1 MSSFSFPG
9 VRWPDWA
16 GRVGG
21 GRGEGAGQPGEG
33 QSALSS
39 HHSRFS
45 YLQEKILI
53 NVAYFY
59 K

>member
-21 GRGEGAGQPGEG
+21 GRAEGAGQPGEG

-45 YLQEKILI
+45 YLQQET
-53 NVAYFY
+53 
-59 K
+59 